1 MKKLKIFI
9 PLAILIIV
17 LITIVVVVKG
27 TKDLTVS
34 KENPIKQVENKLK
47 NIDAEKLQSEIIEEL
62 EASALNVNVKNN
74 LGEITTEFDT
84 GTKFKGYI
92 CAKIDYIQKGKVIA
106 SVEIPCF
113 KINSDSDG
121 KFRNIEYSFEFMNSG
136 IINNAVRKVFENN
149 YGLKNFDAIIGSGK
163 YERKVVGEG
172 KSGDIYYS
180 EDEFF
185 INVISEIRGPIR
197 INGHEYVF
205 NSGNCQTIIDMY
217 KEYKTSTFG
226 LISGSVE

>member
-1 MKKLKIFI
+1 MKKSRIFI
-9 PLAILIIV
+9 LAVIFIIILIAIAIV
-17 LITIVVVVKG
+17 LIKP
-27 TKDLTVS
+27 KMSTVS
-34 KENPIKQVENKLK
+34 KSDPIKQVENKLK
-47 NIDAEKLQSEIIEEL
+47 NIDAEKLQNAIIEEL
-62 EASALNVNVKNN
+62 EASTLNVNVKNN

-92 CAKIDYIQKGKVIA
+92 CAKIDYIQKGKVTA

-136 IINNAVRKVFENN
+136 IINNVVRKVFENN
-149 YGLKNFDAIIGSGK
+149 YGLKNFDAIIGSEK
-163 YERKVVGEG
+163 YERKFVGEG